1 MKRVSLKRLLLS
13 ALVAV
18 LALAGAYILVIRP
31 WQLTWGATDEE
42 VRRSMPGDGI
52 NANPSFN
59 GTRAVSVEAGPEH
72 IWPWLVQMG
81 YRRAGFYSYDRLD
94 NDGIPSANRII
105 SEYQSLKVGDRVP
118 MAASAYAEV
127 LEMDPPH
134 SMLWVFRGKGQW
146 ESATWAWGLYEE
158 DAGQTRLVSR
168 LRVSY
173 KWARPSIVP
182 MLITDVVELAMMREC
197 LLGIKRRAER
207 LAREST

>member
-158 DAGQTRLVSR
+158 DAGHTRLVSR

-182 MLITDVVELAMMREC
+182 MLITDVVELVMMREC